1 MTSPEMPHRTM
12 ASPEVS
18 SGMMISPEVPCEMTA
33 APFEA
38 MAGLSMM
45 KLSDVMLVEMSKV
58 AFAKMALPEMMIS
71 SEVPCEMTAAPFEA
85 MAAFSMMKL
94 SDVMLVE
101 MSKVAFAKMALP
113 EMMTPAV
120 FKMTPVGIRGIIPIG
135 GAGQIDIIAYISEII
150 ITAIRSRCIIKYFFG
165 PFYCLLR
172 FALDLL

>member
-1 MTSPEMPHRTM
+1 M

-18 SGMMISPEVPCEMTA
+18 YGMMISPEVPCEMTA

-38 MAGLSMM
+38 MSALSM
-45 KLSDVMLVEMSKV
+45 
-58 AFAKMALPEMMIS
+58 I
-71 SEVPCEMTAAPFEA
+71 
-85 MAAFSMMKL
+85 KL

-120 FKMTPVGIRGIIPIG
+120 FKMAPVGIRGIIPIG
-135 GAGQIDIIAYISEII
+135 GAGHLDIIASISEII
-150 ITAIRSRCIIKYFFG
+150 IAAIRSRCIIKFFFG
-165 PFYCLLR
+165 PLYGLLR